1 MEIINVNLGE
11 NSYQIYIDYHHLPQ
25 LGILMR
31 ELKLGEKVAVVT
43 DSRVGSLYAEK
54 VMAVLRENGY
64 RPFLITI
71 PEGEEYKSRS
81 SAADIYEKLIR
92 QKMERRSPILALGGG
107 VIGDLTGFVAAT
119 FLRGVPFLQIP
130 TTLMAQVDSSVGGKV
145 AVNHPRGKNLIGC
158 FYQPRLVFMEL
169 DFLSTLASQEFAS
182 GLAEVVK
189 CGLIA
194 DRSFFEYLERNRL
207 SVRHRE
213 PAAIRQVVKRCCEIK
228 SKIVE
233 KDEKEEIGL
242 RTILNYG
249 HTLGH
254 ALETVTSYRTY
265 LHGESVALGI
275 VFASR
280 LSLRLGLLN
289 EKEQERVISLLQD
302 FVLPVQLPK
311 IEVDSLLKAMEYDKK
326 VVSGKIQFVLTKG
339 IGHAIIS
346 TEISLDLI
354 RELLSD
360 IKRS

>member
-1 MEIINVNLGE
+1 
-11 NSYQIYIDYHHLPQ
+11 
-25 LGILMR
+25 
-31 ELKLGEKVAVVT
+31 
-43 DSRVGSLYAEK
+43 
-54 VMAVLRENGY
+54 
-64 RPFLITI
+64 
-71 PEGEEYKSRS
+71 
-81 SAADIYEKLIR
+81 
-92 QKMERRSPILALGGG
+92 MERRSPILALGGG